1 MNFSYALIGIS
12 YNIFYYYTN
21 FSLPKP
27 IVVIIRT
34 STAEINTFLMM
45 QQIHIFRKSVGTIGI
60 MQYTVD
66 TEIYYNILYYKW
78 YTIIHVYTG
87 RVRFG
92 INAAVCVISN
102 TIDHRTIN
110 RGGLLYFTY
119 TL

>member
-1 MNFSYALIGIS
+1 
-12 YNIFYYYTN
+12 
-21 FSLPKP
+21 
-27 IVVIIRT
+27 
-34 STAEINTFLMM
+34 
-45 QQIHIFRKSVGTIGI
+45 
-60 MQYTVD
+60 MQYIRHSTVGI
-66 TEIYYNILYYKW
+66 EIYYYNILYYKW